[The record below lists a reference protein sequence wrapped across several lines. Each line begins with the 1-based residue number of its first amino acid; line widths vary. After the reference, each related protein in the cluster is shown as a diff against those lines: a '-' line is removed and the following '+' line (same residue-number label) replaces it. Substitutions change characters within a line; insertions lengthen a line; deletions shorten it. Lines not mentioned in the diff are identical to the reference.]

1 MTDSFT
7 PSSSEPAEPTVFRD
21 RRRVDPETGQ
31 VRRGARAE
39 PTPEPEAEE
48 PFAELDGP
56 ADEDGGLPVEADP
69 SVPAGGPAPR
79 EQPGDEQPGDEHV
92 RGEQSTADAAALSGA
107 AESLAAERLA
117 DLQRLQAEYVNYRRR
132 VERDAAANREL
143 ALAAVLESLLPV
155 LDDIALARQ
164 HGDLASGP
172 FAAIADKLQ
181 AATARLGLESYG
193 EPGEVFDPARHDALM
208 QSVDEGAPAG
218 SEPVVGQVLQPGY
231 RMTGA
236 SGRTLRA
243 ARVAVVSPA

>member
-7 PSSSEPAEPTVFRD
+7 PSSSEPVEPTVFRD
-21 RRRVDPETGQ
+21 RRRIDPETGK
-31 VRRGARAE
+31 VRRGAQAGPGHAAP

-48 PFAELDGP
+48 PFAEVDGP

-69 SVPAGGPAPR
+69 SVPAGGSAP
-79 EQPGDEQPGDEHV
+79 E
-92 RGEQSTADAAALSGA
+92 EQSPSDAEALSGA
-107 AESLAAERLA
+107 AESLAAERLG

-132 VERDAAANREL
+132 VERDAAATREL

-164 HGDLASGP
+164 HGDLDSGP
-172 FAAIADKLQ
+172 FAAIADKLA

-193 EPGEVFDPARHDALM
+193 EAGEVFDPAVHDALM

-218 SEPVVGQVLQPGY
+218 SDPVVGQVLAPGY